1 MIVMAMSLVTM
12 IISGTVL
19 LWPYKNATSRGEKLR
34 KGIYCALCGLIFIL
48 VSGLRHYSVGA
59 DTVVYLEGYF
69 KEIYWYQPY
78 EIVELLG
85 KYLTRHE
92 RTGPLFV
99 LIVKFFQLFSANTQ
113 GYLVYAAVLITVPFC
128 IWIYK
133 HSEDPML
140 SFTLMFTLF
149 FSTFWL
155 TGQKQAIALAVVWV
169 GSYPFLEKKKPIPF
183 VLVCVLGAFIHTSAL
198 MFLPVYLLRLI
209 PLKRR
214 NFAIAAGAFTFLMLV
229 KDMVYPIM
237 VRLVGYE
244 WYTPFSLG
252 KPLKFTAMYLAIVAF
267 LFLRFGALSQANNQE
282 RIWVNCILLGL
293 VALPSVY
300 VQNAAIRLIY
310 IFEFPIVL
318 AIPAAVSGM
327 KFRNRMIFR
336 YLIVLA
342 LLGIT
347 IVGGSD
353 YIFFWQGEPL

>member
-1 MIVMAMSLVTM
+1 MIVMAISLLTM

-19 LWPYKNATSRGEKLR
+19 LWPYKNSTKRSDNIR
-34 KGIYCALCGLIFIL
+34 KGIYCALCGLIFIF
-48 VSGLRHYSVGA
+48 VSGCRHYSVGA

-69 KEIYWYQPY
+69 KEIAWYSASD
-78 EIVELLG
+78 IVTLLG

-99 LIVKFFQLFSANTQ
+99 LIMMLYQRFSMNMQ
-113 GYLVYAAVLITVPFC
+113 GYLIYAAAIITIPFC

-133 HSEDPML
+133 HSEDPMI

-155 TGQKQAIALAVVWV
+155 TGQKQAIALAVIWV
-169 GSYPFLEKKKPIPF
+169 GAYPFLEKKKPVPF
-183 VLVCVLGAFIHTSAL
+183 VLMCILGAFIHTSAL
-198 MFLPVYLLRLI
+198 MFLPAYLLRLI
-209 PLKRR
+209 PSKRR
-214 NFAIAAGAFTFLMLV
+214 NFAIAAGIFAIIMVV
-229 KDMVYPIM
+229 KDAIYPIM

-267 LFLRFGALSQANNQE
+267 LAIRCDSMSQEYNQE

-293 VALPSVY
+293 IALPSVY

-310 IFEFPIVL
+310 IYEFPIVL
-318 AIPAAVSGM
+318 AIPAAVAGM
-327 KFRNRMIFR
+327 KFRNKMILR
-336 YLIVLA
+336 YLIVIA

-347 IVGGSD
+347 IMGGSD
-353 YIFFWQGEPL
+353 YIFFWQGAPL